1 MKTIPPFYQ
10 RDLLCSPTKQSN
22 NNAARCSKFPFI
34 VRNMPVSLGRK
45 QLQFLQFKY
54 LFNRFQGVFVF
65 FLFSLNPADIRV
77 RVNSVMR
84 GVMGDLRDVLNFTL
98 HEGFNNET
106 LDYDIALLQVSKTT
120 LAVTTFM

>member
-1 MKTIPPFYQ
+1 
-10 RDLLCSPTKQSN
+10 
-22 NNAARCSKFPFI
+22 
-34 VRNMPVSLGRK
+34 MPVSLGRK